1 MKTLIV
7 LSHPNFKNSRLNKAL
22 IDAAKSVSDVTV
34 RHIEAVYGNDAGAID
49 AAAEANFV
57 KNAERIVLQYPLYWL
72 ATPPMMKAYMDAAF
86 SYCHQNGLLAG
97 KELQI
102 AVTTGSP
109 INEYSKHGSNKFS
122 LAEVL
127 TPMQVTAN
135 YCGMTFNK
143 IFAAD
148 GALAGITDEQIVE
161 HAMRYVQMLKCEL
174 DEVNE

>member
-1 MKTLIV
+1 M
-7 LSHPNFKNSRLNKAL
+7 
-22 IDAAKSVSDVTV
+22 
-34 RHIEAVYGNDAGAID
+34 
-49 AAAEANFV
+49 
-57 KNAERIVLQYPLYWL
+57 LQYPLYWL

-148 GALAGITDEQIVE
+148 GALAGITDEQIAE